1 MHKRF
6 APVLFVSLLAVV
18 LAGVFTACSS
28 VRPSVQNHTVTLDL
42 RERLGVQGT
51 LKLHKAAAYHD
62 RYYCLYSYNSSF
74 VGSGYMMEVVDKNS
88 LAIEEILPPE
98 SKGYHYCDDLFVRHD
113 TLFYHVYG
121 SWCNHDFFLD
131 TLSRKWVPC
140 AKSDHLIA
148 EDDDYRVYAV
158 DHGEWGQATWFV
170 NRATG
175 LEYVVWGTGDVR
187 RVGDTYYFV
196 NALSVCSVSL
206 PRLAAARPSPV
217 GYRQAKDSYDA
228 IKECAEVAIEPDLV
242 YLNPQY
248 DGFGYFTARFDTL
261 IVGSLVDQ
269 RGLLLL
275 VNCSDASPLRQDL
288 ARSIRV
294 SPSRHFQVRGTGR
307 LMRVADSTHLL
318 SDDTMSFAIQ
328 VSDRRS
334 LELSRAGVQANRL
347 VLPFQSDALNSGLVD
362 ICNGQVTIVHIRHLV
377 DTLPVLESDGLDTL
391 ITLLVSAWD
400 DFDDSRILAFE
411 RDDGAT
417 FIREDSLRNGYFEDI
432 GLTDSLCYALWFEK
446 RVDTLY
452 NLDVEYCLYKESRHL
467 AALFFDFTLPQP
479 YLSEDL
485 WNKMSYDE
493 RQQWSAR
500 RSEELVAR
508 LDTRWGPHTCHD
520 SEIVWHSGHRTLVY
534 YPSSNRLLVY

>member
-18 LAGVFTACSS
+18 MAGALTACSS
-28 VRPSVQNHTVTLDL
+28 VKRSVQNHTVTLDL
-42 RERLGVQGT
+42 RERIGVQGR
-51 LKLHKAAAYHD
+51 LKLHKATAYHG

-121 SWCNHDFFLD
+121 SWCENDFFLD

-196 NALSVCSVSL
+196 NNLSVCSVSL
-206 PRLAAARPSPV
+206 SRLAAARPSPV

-228 IKECAEVAIEPDLV
+228 IKECSEVAIEPELV
-242 YLNPQY
+242 YLNPHY
-248 DGFGYFTARFDTL
+248 DGFRYCTACFDTL

-275 VNCSDASPLRQDL
+275 VNCSDGSLLRQDL
-288 ARSIRV
+288 ANSIRA
-294 SPSRHFQVRGTGR
+294 HTLQTFQVRGTVR

-347 VLPFQSDALNSGLVD
+347 VIPFQSDALNSGLVD
-362 ICNGQVTIVHIRHLV
+362 ICNGQVSIWHIRHLV
-377 DTLPVLESDGLDTL
+377 DTLPVLECDGLDTL
-391 ITLLVSAWD
+391 ITLLVSSWD

-411 RDDGAT
+411 RDGGAT
-417 FIREDSLRNGYFEDI
+417 FIGKDSLRNGYFEDI
-432 GLTDSLCYALWFEK
+432 GLTDSLCYALCFRK

-452 NLDVEYCLYKESRHL
+452 NLGIEYCLYKESRHL
-467 AALFFDFTLPQP
+467 AALFLDFALPQP

-508 LDTRWGPHTCHD
+508 LDLCCGPHTSHD
-520 SEIVWHSGHRTLVY
+520 REIVWHLCHRTLVY
-534 YPSSNRLLVY
+534 YPSSNRLLIY